1 MKKTLLLS
9 IFVVLVL
16 SMLFGVVFAFAK
28 DITIEYITLG
38 NVQMDIMDEMVSQF
52 ESENPG
58 IKVKV
63 DSWPFGEAYTKYVT
77 RIKSGNPPD
86 CGYMFV
92 TNLSEFNER
101 GALVP
106 VDDYISASLK
116 QDFYKVLV
124 DRVTL
129 EDGKMY
135 AMPGWFSTRLFI
147 YRKDILDKKG
157 IDIPRTPGDLLNVAK
172 ALHNPPEMYGFSFPG
187 GSTRHIFRW
196 FGIQLW
202 GRGGQFFTPD
212 MKKVIFNDEA
222 GVEALTYLNELK
234 EYFQPGYLQQ
244 NEHEVQRLFNEGKVA
259 VVQLFYSALT
269 GAMEKNPEW
278 DVVAVFPPLPN
289 KVTLGIMDAFSIFK
303 TTPERQEAAGKWLE
317 FLQRN
322 EYRVE
327 SNAVQGFN
335 PVKKSTSFD
344 FMATEFAQKYP
355 AVETFFNATPYARFE
370 PIHPLWQQIESIIG
384 KQIQRSFLGEVT
396 PKEALD
402 IAAEETNKLIA
413 EFNE

>member
-101 GALVP
+101 GALAP

-157 IDIPRTPGDLLNVAK
+157 IDIPRTPGDLLNMAK

-244 NEHEVQRLFNEGKVA
+244 NEHDVQRLFNEGKVA
-259 VVQLFYSALT
+259 
-269 GAMEKNPEW
+269 
-278 DVVAVFPPLPN
+278 FPPLPN

-322 EYRVE
+322 EYRVK

-355 AVETFFNATPYARFE
+355 AVETFFNATPYAHFE